1 MIGLKLIAA
10 VSFGVLL
17 GVSNQTNAADRPPGR
32 SKSARN
38 VAMVL
43 YEGVE
48 LLDFAGPG
56 EVFAAASRIA
66 SVPGSADPS
75 FNVYTVAS
83 SKSPIVSQGFL
94 RVMPEYSIEDAP
106 HPDILV
112 LPGGSSAKL
121 SDDARFMTWVKK
133 AIEGAEVSF
142 SVCTG
147 AFVLAKAGAL
157 DGKNATTWFGATEKL
172 RQMVPKATVL
182 DGRRFIDE
190 GRIVTTA
197 GVSAGIDG
205 ALHLVARLAGRAVA
219 DQTARYMEYHWVPEP
234 YLAQT
239 YSLLNPS
246 LDERGQAVQRAALL
260 EDRKMR

>member
-1 MIGLKLIAA
+1 VTI
-10 VSFGVLL
+10 
-17 GVSNQTNAADRPPGR
+17 
-32 SKSARN
+32 
-38 VAMVL
+38 
-43 YEGVE
+43 
-48 LLDFAGPG
+48 
-56 EVFAAASRIA
+56 
-66 SVPGSADPS
+66 
-75 FNVYTVAS
+75 
-83 SKSPIVSQGFL
+83 
-94 RVMPEYSIEDAP
+94 
-106 HPDILV
+106 
-112 LPGGSSAKL
+112 
-121 SDDARFMTWVKK
+121 
-133 AIEGAEVSF
+133 

-157 DGKNATTWFGATEKL
+157 DGKNATTWFGATERL

-219 DQTARYMEYHWVPEP
+219 DQTARYMEYHWVAEP

-246 LDERGQAVQRAALL
+246 LDERGRASQRAALL
-260 EDRKMR
+260 EDRRMR

>member
-1 MIGLKLIAA
+1 MIGLKLIGAL
-10 VSFGVLL
+10 SFGVLL
-17 GVSNQTNAADRPPGR
+17 GVSSRTNAADRPPGR

-38 VAMVL
+38 VAIVL

-66 SVPGSADPS
+66 SVPGADPA
-75 FNVYTVAS
+75 FHVYTVAS

-94 RVMPEYSIEDAP
+94 KVTPDYSIDEAP

-112 LPGGSSAKL
+112 LPGGSSANL
-121 SDDARFMTWVKK
+121 TNDERFMTWVKK
-133 AIEGAEVSF
+133 TIEGAEVSF

-157 DGKNATTWFGATEKL
+157 DGKNATTWFGATERL

-219 DQTARYMEYHWVPEP
+219 DQTARYMEYHWVAEP

-246 LDERGQAVQRAALL
+246 LDERGRASQRAALL
-260 EDRKMR
+260 EDRRMR